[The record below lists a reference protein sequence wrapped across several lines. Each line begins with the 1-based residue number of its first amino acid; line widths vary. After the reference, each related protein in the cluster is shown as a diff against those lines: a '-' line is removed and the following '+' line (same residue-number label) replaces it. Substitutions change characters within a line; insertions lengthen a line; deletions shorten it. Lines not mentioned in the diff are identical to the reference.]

1 MLRGS
6 SGRRA
11 KIATRARSSQPVVV
25 PRLASPRLASCQQK
39 KEARTLLL
47 LGPADVAATSN
58 GLPMSPRARNSVT
71 VRAVDI
77 ADAYSMS
84 DGSSPRGVGE
94 RERERMPVGRDRRKM
109 AGIAIDRGT
118 GKIFR
123 RKNATRIEGDAV

>member
-47 LGPADVAATSN
+47 PGPADVAATSN
-58 GLPMSPRARNSVT
+58 GLPTSPRARNSVT

-84 DGSSPRGVGE
+84 DGSSPRGAG
-94 RERERMPVGRDRRKM
+94 ERERMPVGRDRRKM